1 MATRNWTDQ
10 QRLAI
15 DQRGENLLLSAAAGS
30 GKTAVLVE
38 RICRMVLAGEADV
51 DRLLVVTFTRAAA
64 GEMRERVAQ
73 ALQAAA
79 EGGDRRAQGQ
89 LSRLSRA
96 SICTLHTFCASLL
109 RRYFHQI
116 GLDPAFRV
124 GQEGEMAV
132 LTAQALSEVIE
143 EAFKDGRADFLSLAG
158 RFSHRQ
164 TDGLEKLILSC
175 HNAAMSQ
182 PYPEAWLA
190 DLPALLD
197 APGEALWRLPWAR
210 SLAARFDRDL
220 AGARSYLDQME
231 RVCNPRLAVYL
242 EAVQADRAVLNALQA
257 AARGGLDS
265 LAGALKA
272 VRFDRLK
279 AARQVDP
286 ALKEQAQV
294 LRKSVKAL
302 VDRWAELLG
311 DLPAQREMLA
321 ATAPQLAA
329 LARLCQAFA
338 ERFAALKAQR
348 GALDFSDLEHRAI
361 ALLDIPSVREQVRA
375 GYQAVFVDEYQ
386 DSNAVQE
393 ALLERVCRGDNL
405 FMVGDVKQSIY
416 RFRRAEPG
424 LFLDKAARYGAGEG
438 GARIDLNR
446 NFRSRPGLLG
456 AVNDLF
462 DRLMKPEL
470 AEMDYGPAERL
481 YPGLDETGPET
492 PVELILL
499 DEGLAAEEPP
509 ADEELQLQQTAQ
521 REAMAIARALSS
533 RVGAPFVDP
542 ATGEKRPLRYGDCAV
557 LLRVVSTTAQDIIQV
572 LSSQGIPADGE
583 VAGGYFDA
591 LEIRTMVA
599 LLQILCSRRQDVPLL
614 TVLRAPFVGL
624 DHDELVAIRAAAPQG
639 SFYEAMA
646 AAAQAE
652 GPLGDKLRALEA
664 KLDRWSLAARHMP
677 MDSLLWWLYDETG
690 YYLTCGALPKGAQ
703 RQGNLRML
711 VERAEQFRQ
720 CAPGGV
726 PQFLEHLSRLRA
738 AGGDLGAAHLMDEDA
753 DVVRVMSIHKSKG
766 LQFPLVILP
775 LLGRKFN
782 LRDTRADVLI
792 HPALGLG
799 PTYRDGERRLK
810 ADTLPRQAIAMTLT
824 AESLAEELRV
834 LYVALTR
841 AEADLV
847 LVGSARSLAARVKAY
862 RQPDAPFFLAQAQ
875 CPLDWIG
882 AVLIRHRDGG
892 PLRALLDDPDSVTAR
907 EGTASRWRVTIQ
919 APDTAVRLRRA
930 ELGALRRRLERPEA
944 PADWVTE
951 RLRWRYPHPGATR
964 IPAKLSVTRLSHELA
979 PVKIPPRLPGPAHLL
994 TSAGPDAAAR
1004 GTALHTVLRH
1014 LDYAAARTPAQVA
1027 AQVAELVAREILT
1040 APLAATVPLDKLA
1053 AFCNRPAGR
1062 ALAAAGAALAREM
1075 PFNLRMDAAEALG
1088 QGEGELL
1095 VQGVIDCCFLED
1107 GAWVLY
1113 DFKSDRMPE
1122 GGEETLRA
1130 RHTPQLAL
1138 YARALER
1145 ITAKPVARRVLCLI
1159 NLERELEL

>member
-1 MATRNWTDQ
+1 MATRKWTDQ
-10 QRLAI
+10 QLRAI
-15 DQRGENLLLSAAAGS
+15 DQRGANLLLSAAAGS

-38 RICRMVLAGEADV
+38 RICRMVLSGEADV

-73 ALQAAA
+73 ALQDAA
-79 EGGDRRAQGQ
+79 EAGDRRAQGQ
-89 LSRLSRA
+89 LGRLGRA

-132 LTAQALSEVIE
+132 LSAQALSEVIE
-143 EAFKDGRADFLSLAG
+143 EAFQAGQADFLSLAG

-175 HNAAMSQ
+175 HNAAQSQ

-190 DLPALLD
+190 GLPALLT
-197 APGEALWRLPWAR
+197 APGEALWGLPWAR
-210 SLAARFDRDL
+210 SLSARFERDL
-220 AGARSYLDQME
+220 AGARSYLDEME
-231 RVCNPRLAVYL
+231 RVCSPRLEAYL
-242 EAVQADRAVLNALQA
+242 EAVAADRALIDGLQA

-265 LAGALKA
+265 LASALKA
-272 VRFDRLK
+272 VGFVRLK
-279 AARQVDP
+279 AARQADP
-286 ALKEQAQV
+286 ALKEQAQA
-294 LRKSVKAL
+294 LRKSVKTL
-302 VDRWAELLG
+302 VERWGEMLG

-329 LARLCQAFA
+329 LARVTQAFA
-338 ERFAALKAQR
+338 DRFDALKAQR

-361 ALLDIPSVREQVRA
+361 ALLDQPAVRDQVRE

-424 LFLDKAARYGAGEG
+424 LFLDKAARYAAGEG
-438 GARIDLNR
+438 GVRIDLNR

-470 AEMDYGPAERL
+470 AEMDYGQAERL
-481 YPGLDETGPET
+481 YPGLAPAGSEA

-499 DEGLAAEEPP
+499 DEALCGEEPP
-509 ADEELQLQQTAQ
+509 ADEELQLHQSAQ
-521 REAMAIARALSS
+521 REAMAIARVLRS

-542 ATGEKRPLRYGDCAV
+542 ATGRTRPLRYGDCAI
-557 LLRVVSTTAQDIIQV
+557 LLRVVSTTAQDIVQV

-583 VAGGYFDA
+583 ESRGYFEA

-599 LLQILCSRRQDVPLL
+599 LLQLLCSRRQDVPLL

-624 DHDELVAIRAAAPQG
+624 EHDELVAIRASREQG
-639 SFYEAMA
+639 SFYEALLA
-646 AAAQAE
+646 ASQQE
-652 GPLGDKLRALEA
+652 GPLGDKLRALLA

-690 YYLTCGALPKGAQ
+690 YYLTAGALPKGAQ

-726 PQFLEHLSRLRA
+726 AQFIEHLTRLRA
-738 AGGDLGAAHLMDEDA
+738 ADKDLGVAHLMGEGE

-799 PTYRDGERRLK
+799 PAYRDGERRLK
-810 ADTLPRQAIAMTLT
+810 ADTLPRQALAMALT
-824 AESLAEELRV
+824 GESLAEELRV

-841 AEADLV
+841 AESDLV
-847 LVGSARSLAARVKAY
+847 LIGSARSLAARAKAY
-862 RQPDAPFFLAQAQ
+862 RQGDTPFFLAQAQ

-882 AVLIRHRDGG
+882 AVLIRHRDGA
-892 PLRALLDDPDSVTAR
+892 PLRALLDDPDSVPLR
-907 EGTASRWRVTIQ
+907 EGTASRWRVCLQ

-930 ELGALRRRLERPEA
+930 ELGELRRRLERPEA
-944 PADWVTE
+944 PVDWVAE
-951 RLRWRYPHPGATR
+951 RLSWRYPHLGATR
-964 IPAKLSVTRLSHELA
+964 VPAKLSVTRLSHELA

-994 TSAGPDAAAR
+994 PPAGPDAAER

-1014 LDYAAARTPAQVA
+1014 LDYAAAGTAAQVA
-1027 AQVAELVAREILT
+1027 AQVADLVAREILP
-1040 APLAATVPLDKLA
+1040 APLAATVPLAKLA
-1053 AFCNRPAGR
+1053 AFCCRPAGR
-1062 ALAAAGAALAREM
+1062 ALAQAGEGLAREL

-1095 VQGVIDCCFLED
+1095 VQGVIDCCFLEED
-1107 GAWVLY
+1107 AWVLY

-1122 GGEETLRA
+1122 GGEQTLRA
-1130 RHTPQLAL
+1130 RHAPQLAL

-1145 ITAKPVARRVLCLI
+1145 ITRKPVARKVLCLI